1 MGPIST
7 LCVFCGANP
16 GRVPAHVAAARR
28 LGALLADAGI
38 GLVYG
43 GASVGT
49 MGELADAAL
58 ERGGRVVGVIPE
70 HQVADEIAHD
80 GLTELHVVGSMH
92 ERKAMMAE
100 LSDGFVTLPGG
111 IGTLEEFAEALTWS
125 QLGLHAK
132 PVGLLNTA
140 GYYRDLLA
148 FFDHAVA
155 EGFLRAA
162 DRALVRSGPDPETL
176 LAELRAAPAPA
187 DRRWRP
193 VGDDR

>member
-1 MGPIST
+1 
-7 LCVFCGANP
+7 
-16 GRVPAHVAAARR
+16 
-28 LGALLADAGI
+28 
-38 GLVYG
+38 
-43 GASVGT
+43 
-49 MGELADAAL
+49 
-58 ERGGRVVGVIPE
+58 
-70 HQVADEIAHD
+70 
-80 GLTELHVVGSMH
+80 
-92 ERKAMMAE
+92 MMAE